1 MLQSKAFIDHYL
13 TIIVIF
19 LLFLI
24 ARHHFLERL
33 ECYMDHVIGQRFELP
48 LSPRSLRQWAGP
60 APVTNDSG
68 PGALP
73 GRRRT
78 EAAANRLTG

>member
-1 MLQSKAFIDHYL
+1 MQNKAFIDHYL
-13 TIIVIF
+13 PTIVDF

-24 ARHHFLERL
+24 ARKHFMERL
-33 ECYMDHVIGQRFELP
+33 EGYVDHVIGQRCELP
-48 LSPRSLRQWAGP
+48 LSPRSPRRWVGP
-60 APVTNDSG
+60 VPVTNDSG